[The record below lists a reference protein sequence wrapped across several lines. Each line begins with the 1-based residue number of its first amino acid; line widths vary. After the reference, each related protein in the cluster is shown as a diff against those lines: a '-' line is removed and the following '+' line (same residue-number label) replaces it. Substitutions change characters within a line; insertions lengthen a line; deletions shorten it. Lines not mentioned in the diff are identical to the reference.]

1 MEEAKILVEV
11 GNGGTGTITFTTA
24 TVVAK

>member
-1 MEEAKILVEV
+1 MEEAKMLVEV

-24 TVVAK
+24 CIVVQ